1 MVSFPNAKINFG
13 LNITAKRS
21 DGFHDIETVFFPIH
35 IQDVLE
41 IIISYNKTVDVDFSS
56 SGLTI
61 AVNTESN
68 LCVKAYQLLKKD
80 FELPSIKVH
89 LHKTIPM
96 GAGLGGGSADAA
108 FTLKL
113 INDAFSLKLNNNQLI
128 QYALQLGSDCP
139 FFIINKTCFATSR
152 GENLI
157 EIPLNLNNYQLAI
170 INPQIHISTAWA
182 FSKISPKQQKI
193 SLKEAIKQPIET
205 WKQNITND
213 FETPIFKEYPTIKII
228 KETLYNNKAIFA
240 AMTGTGSTVFGI
252 FEKNIIP
259 FDFNFP
265 KEYFVKWI
273 NL

>member
-1 MVSFPNAKINFG
+1 M
-13 LNITAKRS
+13 
-21 DGFHDIETVFFPIH
+21 
-35 IQDVLE
+35 
-41 IIISYNKTVDVDFSS
+41 
-56 SGLTI
+56 
-61 AVNTESN
+61 
-68 LCVKAYQLLKKD
+68 
-80 FELPSIKVH
+80 
-89 LHKTIPM
+89 
-96 GAGLGGGSADAA
+96 
-108 FTLKL
+108 
-113 INDAFSLKLNNNQLI
+113 
-128 QYALQLGSDCP
+128 
-139 FFIINKTCFATSR
+139 
-152 GENLI
+152 I

-170 INPQIHISTAWA
+170 INPQIHISTASA